1 MRGDRGDEREIWDG
15 KWGGDDGG
23 VYASSSSSFCSHLVA
38 FSLRVLVMGV
48 DCSLRV
54 VRFVSHSRLGSGGFP
69 FQSYIHTLAPWLRWG
84 RGVLGIRFLV
94 LGVGGIWEVITTF
107 EGV

>member
-1 MRGDRGDEREIWDG
+1 
-15 KWGGDDGG
+15 
-23 VYASSSSSFCSHLVA
+23 
-38 FSLRVLVMGV
+38 MGV

-54 VRFVSHSRLGSGGFP
+54 VRFVSLSRLGPGGFP
-69 FQSYIHTLAPWLRWG
+69 LQSYIHTLAPWLRWG
-84 RGVLGIRFLV
+84 RRVLGIRFLV